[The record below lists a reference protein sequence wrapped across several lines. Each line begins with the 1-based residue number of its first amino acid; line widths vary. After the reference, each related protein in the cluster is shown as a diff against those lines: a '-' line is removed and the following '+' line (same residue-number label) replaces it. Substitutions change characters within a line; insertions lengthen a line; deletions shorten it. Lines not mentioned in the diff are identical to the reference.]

1 MDEQRYLIS
10 EASRQTGVE
19 AHVLRY
25 WEEELELK
33 IPRNDLGHRYYTEDH
48 IAIFREIQELKDKG
62 YQLKAIKDLILG
74 GGMLEEIQV
83 EKKGELQT
91 EKMNRFQE
99 VMTSIML
106 RALEQNNEVLSRG
119 IGEQMGSKLAG
130 EVSDKLVGEINYLLR
145 QQETLEEERFR
156 RLDESLRAIQKNGK
170 ARAEAAATQTP
181 VVKIKKKRRGFFK

>member
-62 YQLKAIKDLILG
+62 YQLRAIKDLILG
-74 GGMLEEIQV
+74 GSILEEVQG

-91 EKMNRFQE
+91 EKMNQFQE

-119 IGEQMGSKLAG
+119 ISEQMSGRLAG
-130 EVSDKLVGEINYLLR
+130 EVSEKLVGEMNYLLR